1 MATIY
6 YGMAGEGRGHAT
18 RVKAIVDDLSEHHR
32 IVLYAPGEAW
42 DFLYPAYK
50 GSAVEVRHLDG
61 LSFHYDKKGQ
71 LNYYRTIFEGLRKYL
86 GFPSRIYRIRK
97 DMELDRPDLVITD
110 FDPLLP
116 RAAEQLHI
124 PYLSINHQHFLRT
137 YDLSELP
144 WRLRLHATIM
154 GLGVRCFYG
163 SQKATIVSSFYF
175 PPLRQGLSNVHQVGV
190 LLRPEVL
197 AKAKQLSPSEPFL
210 TVYLRRPASRR
221 VLRALRG
228 CGMPVHV
235 FGQGEL
241 PAEADMHY
249 HKIDNACFLDHLARG
264 CALVCTAGNQL
275 VGEAL
280 HLGKPVLALPEPS
293 NHEQEINGHFV
304 AAMGVGECRSLARLR
319 SRHIAEFISQL
330 DIYRQ
335 NISPANASGNQ
346 AVQNIIAK
354 TLQELHAQEQ
364 S

>member
-18 RVKAIVDDLSEHHR
+18 RVKAIDDDLSRHHR

-50 GSAVEVRHLDG
+50 GSAIEVRHLDG

-71 LNYYRTIFEGLRKYL
+71 LNYYRTLFEGLRKYL

-124 PYLSINHQHFLRT
+124 PYLSIDHQHFLRT

-144 WRLRLHATIM
+144 RRLRLHAAIM

-175 PPLRQGLSNVHQVGV
+175 PPLRQGLDNVYQVGV
-190 LLRPEVL
+190 LLRPKVL
-197 AKAKQLSPSEPFL
+197 DIGSHPPPGESFL
-210 TVYLRRPASRR
+210 TVYLRRPVSRR

-241 PAEADMHY
+241 PDEADLHF
-249 HKIDNACFLDHLARG
+249 HKIDNATLLDHLARG

-319 SRHIAEFISQL
+319 SRHIAEFLSRL
-330 DIYRQ
+330 DTYRSS
-335 NISPANASGNQ
+335 IPKGSIAGNQ
-346 AVQNIIAK
+346 AVQNIINQA
-354 TLQELHAQEQ
+354 LQSIELAH
-364 S
+364 